1 MRMIIIYDLIRKY
14 EYTRDQLVEFKKE
27 LEIKAKGPEEDNSG
41 QQSSG
46 LGALGGFSAAPVQ
59 VTSVK
64 KSSDGSSSDSSRTTS
79 TSVIEGLRPIWQNKD
94 SMSPLMKQVVQA
106 QEIR

>member
-1 MRMIIIYDLIRKY
+1 MIIWKFLRKY

-27 LEIKAKGPEEDNSG
+27 IELKSKGSEEENSG

-59 VTSVK
+59 TAAIK
-64 KSSDGSSSDSSRTTS
+64 KSSDGSSSDSSRTTPS
-79 TSVIEGLRPIWQNKD
+79 SIVEGLRPIWQNKD